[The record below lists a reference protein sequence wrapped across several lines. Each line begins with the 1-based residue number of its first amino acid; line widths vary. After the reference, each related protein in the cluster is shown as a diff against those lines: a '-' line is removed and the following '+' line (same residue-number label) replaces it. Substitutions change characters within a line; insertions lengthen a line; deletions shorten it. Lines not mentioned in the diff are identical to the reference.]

1 MSLLCTAKFEVGK
14 WSNIMKNEDYEIDLG
29 FVITKSPFESTLG
42 SGFLELAKKAI
53 DDDKKVGLFFISDG
67 VWFMKKNQESGAIE
81 NLLKKGAEI
90 TVSKD
95 NLEAAG
101 IEENELIDG
110 VTISEKPYIDLVVL
124 VMEKWN
130 QVMTI

>member
-1 MSLLCTAKFEVGK
+1 
-14 WSNIMKNEDYEIDLG
+14 MKNEDYEIDLG